1 MANSAF
7 STNSFASPSGYSP
20 DEAHRRYQ
28 THRLEKIACPL
39 CVVMTT
45 TEFRDKFMA
54 QPRITADI
62 RPSTRDYYPFPSLVV
77 PPPTVSKVYTLPGKT
92 IIQVMPGDG
101 LWPSTARPGVE
112 PPYSTVNPG
121 IYTVENYTTFASIR
135 GAAGRFIAIPPRFN
149 LIDQNGDRH
158 ILLLKGNQVRIEK
171 IDGVP
176 PRAWRKLRTAA
187 SIIPLQQRAAERT
200 YAPGGLGAQ
209 QAQDS
214 FEVARTFGVDSINT
228 SRGGL
233 KSRRNT
239 RKSNKRARKSKK
251 RKAR

>member
-20 DEAHRRYQ
+20 DEAHRRYIGSRAY
-28 THRLEKIACPL
+28 TEHLGRIACPL
-39 CVVMTT
+39 CAVMTT

-54 QPRITADI
+54 QPRITSVI
-62 RPSTRDYYPFPSLVV
+62 RRAHAATWPITQSTI
-77 PPPTVSKVYTLPGKT
+77 YTLPGKT
-92 IIQVMPGDG
+92 VIQVMP
-101 LWPSTARPGVE
+101 WPGEGR
-112 PPYSTVNPG
+112 PPYGSVNPG
-121 IYTVENYTTFASIR
+121 IYTVENYTTFAPLLVNTGHANARRIP
-135 GAAGRFIAIPPRFN
+135 IPPRFN

-158 ILLLKGNQVRIEK
+158 KFLLKGNEVRIEK
-171 IDGVP
+171 IDGVV

-214 FEVARTFGVDSINT
+214 FEVARTFGIDSINT

-233 KSRRNT
+233 KSRKNT
-239 RKSNKRARKSKK
+239 RKSKKRARKSKK